1 MTTAPPLDETTAGRL
16 AAMRQALEGVD
27 RLGVAFSGGVDSAV
41 LLAAATRWLG
51 RDRVRAVLA
60 VSPSLAADER
70 AIAHEVAD
78 RIGVELIEISTRE
91 GDREGYVRNGP
102 DRCYF
107 CKHEL
112 FTVIDDTVAVAH
124 GLTAIAY
131 GENADDAL
139 RRDRPGSRAA
149 TEHGVLR
156 PLADAGLTKA
166 EVRAVARVW
175 GLQVAEKPA
184 APCLASRIPHFTTVT
199 PWRLHQ
205 IEEAERV
212 LRHAGFRDCRVRHHG
227 ATARI
232 EVPADEL
239 SKFDDDGLK
248 DVVTQGV
255 RAVGFDDVQI
265 DPEGLKSGAFTLAVL
280 DGEAQQG
287 RRHG

>member
-1 MTTAPPLDETTAGRL
+1 MTTVPPLDETTQARL
-16 AAMRQALEGVD
+16 AGMRQALDGVEC
-27 RLGVAFSGGVDSAV
+27 LGVAFSGGVDSSV

-60 VSPSLAADER
+60 VSPSLADDER
-70 AIAHEVAD
+70 TIAHEVAD
-78 RIGVELIEISTRE
+78 RIGVEVIEISTHE
-91 GDREGYVRNGP
+91 GEREGYVRNGP

-112 FTVIDDTVAVAH
+112 FTVIDDTVAAEH

-166 EVRAVARVW
+166 QVRAVARAW
-175 GLQVAEKPA
+175 GLQVADKPA

-212 LRHAGFRDCRVRHHG
+212 LRRAGFRDCRVRHHG

-239 SKFDDDGLK
+239 TKFDDEGLRAA
-248 DVVTQGV
+248 VTQGV
-255 RAVGFDDVQI
+255 REAGFDEVQI

-280 DGEAQQG
+280 DRLKQDQ
-287 RRHG
+287 RRG